1 MTAVTTPAGAVS
13 HNAVDWHAI
22 NWHKAHTLVR
32 RLQARIVKATQAGR
46 WGKVQALQRLLTHSF
61 SAKAIAVKRVTE
73 NQGKRTPGVDGVTWA
88 TPEKKAQAVSTLRQR
103 GYRTQPLR
111 RVYIAKSGGKGRRPL
126 SIPCMKDRAMQA
138 LYLLAL
144 DPIAETLADP
154 NSYGFRLERS
164 TADAIDQC
172 HRVLSR
178 RHSAPWILEG
188 DIRSCFDSFSH
199 DWLEANIPMDRGI
212 LRTWLKAG
220 FIAKHVLYPTEA
232 GVPQG
237 GVISPAIMN
246 LALNGLERHIKS
258 AFPASQGGIRTK
270 IHVMRFADDFI
281 ITGRTKSSLED
292 HVRPLVAS
300 FLAERGLALS
310 PEKTRVTHI
319 EDGFDFLG
327 THVRKYRGG
336 KVLCTPA
343 KKNVQAF
350 LDTIRGIVKGHK
362 QAITGNL
369 IMQLNPVIRG
379 WAQYHQ
385 HGASKRTFARVDHEI
400 FTLLWQWA
408 RRRHPHKSRH
418 WIRDKYFRTEGG
430 NNWVFFGHILD
441 SKGRKQDVRLFRAA
455 SVPIRRH
462 TKIKGEANPYDPQWE
477 PYFEARQGVRMA
489 QNLRGRR
496 SLLRLWKEQ
505 NGLCVVCHHRITQLT
520 GWHSHHLVW
529 RTHGGSDRADN
540 RVLLHPNCH
549 AQVHNQGL
557 TVVKP
562 RPPSGVRK
570 A

>member
-1 MTAVTTPAGAVS
+1 MTAVATPAGAVS
-13 HNAVDWHAI
+13 HHEVDWHAI
-22 NWHKAHTLVR
+22 NWQKAHTMVR

-73 NQGKRTPGVDGVTWA
+73 NQGKRTPGVDGIIWE
-88 TPEKKAQAVSTLRQR
+88 TPEKKAQAVAALRQH

-111 RVYIAKSGGKGRRPL
+111 RVYIAKSEGRGKRPL
-126 SIPCMKDRAMQA
+126 SIPCMTDRAMQA

-164 TADAIDQC
+164 PADAIAQC
-172 HRVLSR
+172 HRVLSQR
-178 RHSAPWILEG
+178 ESAQWILEG
-188 DIRSCFDSFSH
+188 DIRSCFESFSH
-199 DWLEANIPMDRGI
+199 DWLVAHIPMDKAI
-212 LRTWLKAG
+212 LRKWLNAG
-220 FIAKHVLYPTEA
+220 FMDKHILYPTEA

-237 GVISPAIMN
+237 GVASPVMMN
-246 LALNGLERHIKS
+246 LALNGLERHIKN
-258 AFPASQGGIRTK
+258 AFPTAQGGVRTK
-270 IHVMRFADDFI
+270 VHTIRFADDFV
-281 ITGRTKSSLED
+281 ITGRSKAFLEEE
-292 HVRPLVAS
+292 VQPLVEQ
-300 FLAERGLALS
+300 FLAERGLTLS
-310 PEKTRVTHI
+310 HEKTWVTHI

-327 THVRKYRGG
+327 SHVRKYRG
-336 KVLCTPA
+336 KLLSTPS
-343 KKNVQAF
+343 KKNVHAF
-350 LDTIRGIVKGHK
+350 LDTIRGIVKGNK
-362 QAITGNL
+362 QAPTGDL
-369 IMQLNPVIRG
+369 IMQLNPIIRG

-385 HGASKRTFARVDHEI
+385 HGASKRTFVKVDHEI

-408 RRRHPHKSRH
+408 RRRHQHKSRH
-418 WIRDKYFRTEGG
+418 WIRDKYFRTEGK
-430 NNWVFFGHILD
+430 NNWVFFGQVMGA
-441 SKGRKQDVRLFRAA
+441 KGTPHDVRLFRAS

-489 QNLRGRR
+489 RHLKDRR
-496 SLLRLWKEQ
+496 QLLRLWKEQ
-505 NGLCVVCHHRITQLT
+505 GGLCGVCHQRITQLT

-529 RTHGGSDRADN
+529 RTHGGSDRAEN

-549 AQVHNQGL
+549 AQVHSQGL

-562 RPPSGVRK
+562 RPQAGVGK

>member
-1 MTAVTTPAGAVS
+1 MTAVATPAGAVS

-505 NGLCVVCHHRITQLT
+505 NGLCVVCHQRITQLT

-529 RTHGGSDRADN
+529 RTHGGSDRAEN

>member
-13 HNAVDWHAI
+13 RNEVDWHAI
-22 NWHKAHTLVR
+22 DWQKAHTIVR

-46 WGKVQALQRLLTHSF
+46 WGKVHALQHLLTHSF
-61 SAKAIAVKRVTE
+61 SAKVVAVKRVTE
-73 NQGKRTPGVDGVTWA
+73 NRGNRTPGVDGVIWE
-88 TPEKKAQAVSTLRQR
+88 TPEKKAQAVATLRQH

-111 RVYIAKSGGKGRRPL
+111 RVYIAKSGGRGQRPL
-126 SIPCMKDRAMQA
+126 SIPRMADRAMQA

-144 DPIAETLADP
+144 EPIAETLADP

-172 HRVLSR
+172 HRVLSLKR
-178 RHSAPWILEG
+178 SAQWILEG

-199 DWLEANIPMDRGI
+199 DWLVAHIPMDQAI
-212 LRTWLKAG
+212 LRKWLKAG
-220 FIAKHVLYPTEA
+220 FMDKHVLYPTEA

-237 GVISPAIMN
+237 GVASPVIMN
-246 LALNGLERHIKS
+246 LALNGLERHIKD
-258 AFPASQGGIRTK
+258 AFPKTQGGTRTK
-270 IHVMRFADDFI
+270 VHVIRFADDFI
-281 ITGRTKSSLED
+281 ITGRSEAFLEYE
-292 HVRPLVAS
+292 VRPLVES
-300 FLAERGLALS
+300 FLAERGLTLS
-310 PEKTRVTHI
+310 HEKTRVTHI

-327 THVRKYRGG
+327 THVRKYRG
-336 KVLCTPA
+336 KLLCTPA
-343 KKNVQAF
+343 KKNVHAF
-350 LDTIRGIVKGHK
+350 LDTIRGVVKGNK
-362 QAITGNL
+362 QATTGNL
-369 IMQLNPVIRG
+369 IMQLNPIIRG

-385 HGASKRTFARVDHEI
+385 HGASKRTFVKVDHEI

-418 WIRDKYFRTEGG
+418 WIRDKYFRTEGE
-430 NNWVFFGHILD
+430 NNWVFFGHVIG
-441 SKGRKQDVRLFRAA
+441 SKGSLRDVCLFRAS

-489 QNLRGRR
+489 RHLKGRR
-496 SLLRLWKEQ
+496 QLLRLWKEQ
-505 NGLCVVCHHRITQLT
+505 DGLCVVCHQHITQLT

-529 RTHGGSDRADN
+529 RTHGGSDRAEN

-549 AQVHNQGL
+549 AQVHSQRL

-562 RPPSGVRK
+562 RPQPGVGK

>member
-1 MTAVTTPAGAVS
+1 MTAVATRAGAVS
-13 HNAVDWHAI
+13 GNKRDWHAI
-22 NWHKAHTLVR
+22 NWQKAHTIVR

-46 WGKVQALQRLLTHSF
+46 WGKVRALQHLLTHSF
-61 SAKAIAVKRVTE
+61 SAKVVAVKRVTE
-73 NQGKRTPGVDGVTWA
+73 NQGKRTPGVDGVIWE
-88 TPEKKAQAVSTLRQR
+88 TPEEKAQAVSRLRQH

-111 RVYIAKSGGKGRRPL
+111 RVYIAKTGGRGKRPL
-126 SIPCMKDRAMQA
+126 SIPSMTDRAMQA

-164 TADAIDQC
+164 TADAIEQC
-172 HRVLSR
+172 HILLARK
-178 RHSAPWILEG
+178 HSAQWILEG

-199 DWLEANIPMDRGI
+199 DWLVAHIPMDKAI
-212 LRTWLKAG
+212 LWKWLKAG
-220 FIAKHVLYPTEA
+220 FMDKHVLYPTEA

-237 GVISPAIMN
+237 GVASPVIMN
-246 LALNGLERHIKS
+246 LALNGLERHIKD
-258 AFPASQGGIRTK
+258 AFPTFQGRTRTK
-270 IHVMRFADDFI
+270 VHVIRFADDFI
-281 ITGRTKSSLED
+281 ITGPSREFLEEE
-292 HVRPLVAS
+292 VQPLVEQ
-300 FLAERGLALS
+300 FLAERGLMLS
-310 PEKTRVTHI
+310 LEKTRVTHI

-327 THVRKYRGG
+327 KQVRQYRG
-336 KVLCTPA
+336 KLLCTPA
-343 KKNVQAF
+343 KKNMHAF
-350 LDTIRGIVKGHK
+350 LDTIRGIVKSHK

-418 WIRDKYFRTEGG
+418 WVRDKYFRTEGE
-430 NNWVFFGHILD
+430 NNWVFFGHVMD
-441 SKGRKQDVRLFRAA
+441 SKGKPYDVRLFRAS

-462 TKIKGEANPYDPQWE
+462 TKIKGEANPYDPTWE

-489 QNLRGRR
+489 RNLKGRR
-496 SLLRLWKEQ
+496 QLLRLWKEQ
-505 NGLCVVCHHRITQLT
+505 DGLCGVCHQRITELT

-529 RTHGGSDRADN
+529 RTHGGSDRAEN

-549 AQVHNQGL
+549 AQVHSQGL

-562 RPPSGVRK
+562 RPQPGVGK